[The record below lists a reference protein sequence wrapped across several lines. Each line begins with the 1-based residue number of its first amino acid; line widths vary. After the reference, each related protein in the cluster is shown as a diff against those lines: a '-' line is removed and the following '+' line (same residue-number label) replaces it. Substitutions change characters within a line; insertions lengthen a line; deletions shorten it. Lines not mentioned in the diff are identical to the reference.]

1 MTDFE
6 TLNSPILI
14 SRKIRV
20 TEKFFNLH
28 TVYFQGYI
36 GDESGTRNLLYKEW
50 ASFTMLFKFQPLD
63 AVRDYFGVKVAL
75 YFAWLG
81 FYTNLL
87 IIPSIVGLL
96 CFIYGIFHM
105 RNHIPSDEICSSE
118 EEMCPA
124 CDFFCD
130 YWKLKETC
138 LHSKILSMFDNGSTV
153 VFAVFMSIWGKSS
166 TVHYAPETFK
176 M

>member
-1 MTDFE
+1 
-6 TLNSPILI
+6 
-14 SRKIRV
+14 
-20 TEKFFNLH
+20 
-28 TVYFQGYI
+28 
-36 GDESGTRNLLYKEW
+36 
-50 ASFTMLFKFQPLD
+50 
-63 AVRDYFGVKVAL
+63 
-75 YFAWLG
+75 
-81 FYTNLL
+81 
-87 IIPSIVGLL
+87 
-96 CFIYGIFHM
+96 M

-166 TVHYAPETFK
+166 TLRFQDHSVENSTFFCYPDFT
-176 M
+176 